1 MKNRPQ
7 NHRPP
12 ATQATKRP
20 VVLCFQLFF
29 VNSRRRISN
38 HFLVELQQKI
48 KEKNSQMKPEII
60 LLPGNL
66 LPGCAILKFF
76 SERS

>member
-1 MKNRPQ
+1 MKYRPQ

-20 VVLCFQLFF
+20 VVLCSQLFF

-38 HFLVELQQKI
+38 HFLLELQQKI
-48 KEKNSQMKPEII
+48 KEKNSQMKREII